1 MSKSSP
7 NTRRP
12 SRPGSREKNASSVRK
27 VGEGMGEQV
36 QGRATDPGDRVA
48 RKRSSPMRLFVLVV
62 VLLVA
67 GLGLWWSGQL
77 SETPRAW
84 GRKAL
89 VENRIEDAK
98 SCLLWAERL
107 SAKDYRNSLLAARI
121 ARETGDVEE
130 LKRQLEL
137 AIVLGAPQAEVERE
151 RVFALAQAGELDIVE
166 KQLFGWLV
174 SEEGEPAEISAALA
188 NGLAAVGRFDE
199 AVTVISAWRNDFPED
214 PRCDYRL
221 GRIFEH
227 QERYDDAEAR
237 YRESLVKF
245 PQYYPAAF
253 SLGRVLLNQRRVDEA
268 VEMFRYCLGMSEPAA
283 AKIEMAVALKSL
295 GRGDEA
301 RELLQQVLELRPDA
315 QRHSYATIEE
325 EPEGFRAAA
334 EYGRL
339 ESDAGN
345 FETALP
351 WLRKALQVNPLDL
364 TVRYS
369 LGVTL
374 RGLGQFDEAEKE
386 FEHVRLA
393 REAMGSA
400 NALNERIKR
409 DPDDVEARFELGKL
423 VLENE
428 SERVGLYW
436 IRSIFAHDP
445 EYAPA
450 HRLLADYYDRKSR
463 ESDTEKVELRRRADF
478 HRRFIAGNPPIGES
492 NPDTRL
498 SEPS

>member
-1 MSKSSP
+1 MSNSSP
-7 NTRRP
+7 KTRRA
-12 SRPGSREKNASSVRK
+12 SRAGSRDTSVSSAKKAGERTREDVR
-27 VGEGMGEQV
+27 EH
-36 QGRATDPGDRVA
+36 ATDVDDRVV
-48 RKRSSPMRLFVLVV
+48 RKRSSSVRLFLLFV

-67 GLGLWWSGQL
+67 GLGVWWSGQL
-77 SETPRAW
+77 AETPRAW
-84 GRKAL
+84 GRTAL
-89 VENRIEDAK
+89 VENRIEDAR

-107 SAKDYRNSLLAARI
+107 GAKDYRNALLAARI
-121 ARETGDVEE
+121 ARETEDVEE

-137 AIVLGAPQAEVERE
+137 AIVLGAPQVEVERE
-151 RVFALAQAGELDIVE
+151 RVLALAQAGELDIVE
-166 KQLFGWLV
+166 KQLFDWLV

-199 AVTVISAWRNDFPED
+199 AVTVISAWRNDFPDD

-237 YRESLVKF
+237 YREALVKF

-268 VEMFRYCLGMSEPAA
+268 VEMFRYCLGMPEPSA

-301 RELLQQVLELRPDA
+301 RELLQEVLELSPED
-315 QRHSYATIEE
+315 QRHSYASIDEQ
-325 EPEGFRAAA
+325 PEGFRAAA

-351 WLRKALQVNPLDL
+351 WLKRALDVNPLDL

-374 RGLGQFDEAEKE
+374 RGLGKLDEAEKE

-393 REAMGSA
+393 REAMGVA

-409 DPDDVEARFELGKL
+409 DPKDLEARFELGKL

-436 IRSIFAHDP
+436 IRSIFAHDAS
-445 EYAPA
+445 YAPA

-478 HRRFIAGNPPIGES
+478 HRRYIVGNPGDGVVS
-492 NPDTRL
+492 PDVRT
-498 SEPS
+498 SEAS